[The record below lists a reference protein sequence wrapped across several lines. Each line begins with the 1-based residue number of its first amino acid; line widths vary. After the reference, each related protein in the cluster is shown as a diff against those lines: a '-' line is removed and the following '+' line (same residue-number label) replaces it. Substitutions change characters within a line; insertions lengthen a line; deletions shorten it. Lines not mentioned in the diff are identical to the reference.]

1 MKNFVVQKTLIT
13 VNNSNNHTQEY
24 QSLHGSLNVRYTYRR
39 RRTQRN
45 SLIKDEVQEGEEK
58 KHSKPKALIHSNL
71 TLIQKNKRENSTRI
85 SLAFSLIF
93 THNAERLSLIT
104 KSSLCVS
111 HGSLRLIFLLCG
123 ASKPKEK
130 GSQFS
135 LFFPLSCGASK
146 TKEGGISLYRRIV
159 CFI

>member
-1 MKNFVVQKTLIT
+1 MK
-13 VNNSNNHTQEY
+13 
-24 QSLHGSLNVRYTYRR
+24 YTHRR

-45 SLIKDEVQEGEEK
+45 SLIKDEVQKGEEK

-130 GSQFS
+130 RVLSF
-135 LFFPLSCGASK
+135 LPLSCGASK
-146 TKEGGISLYRRIV
+146 TKEGGISLYGRIV